1 MTRKNQLM
9 ALSIGT
15 VSTALAALV
24 ACWFATPAEAVQLRA
39 TIVITQAEV
48 PKKLTEKGLIS
59 FVKGHRTTRLQETP
73 GGDVKDRKWKA
84 NMLVTF
90 NTSPGDLEY
99 EVIFYDIDDGARRL
113 VQEMS
118 TFVNDR
124 SQKTY
129 LQKIVLERPRF
140 RPNRNM
146 EVVVS
151 VRRSEVGSMK
161 FGVMGE
167 EPRRSGKVEF
177 TDEETK
183 EETKEGSKAGPV
195 TGPAKTG
202 PKAGAK

>member
-1 MTRKNQLM
+1 MTRKTQLRTLFIAM
-9 ALSIGT
+9 LST
-15 VSTALAALV
+15 VLAALI
-24 ACWFATPAEAVQLRA
+24 ACLFATPAEAVRLKA
-39 TIVITQAEV
+39 SIYLTQAEI

-59 FVKGHRTTRLQETP
+59 YVRGRKTIRLQETP

-99 EVIFYDIDDGARRL
+99 QVLFYDVDEGARRL

-118 TFVNDR
+118 TFLNDR

-140 RPNRNM
+140 KPNRNM
-146 EVVVS
+146 EVVVT
-151 VRRSEVGSMK
+151 VRRAEVGYLK
-161 FGVMGE
+161 FGVLGQ
-167 EPRRSGKVEF
+167 EPKRSGKVEF

-183 EETKEGSKAGPV
+183 EESKGATKEQ
-195 TGPAKTG
+195 
-202 PKAGAK
+202 PKAATK